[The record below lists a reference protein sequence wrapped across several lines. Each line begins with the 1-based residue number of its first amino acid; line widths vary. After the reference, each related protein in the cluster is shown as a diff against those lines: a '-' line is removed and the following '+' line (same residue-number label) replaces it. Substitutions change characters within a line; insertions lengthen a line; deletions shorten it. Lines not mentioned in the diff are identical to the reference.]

1 MVPVK
6 EIEKNDFNLNIP
18 RYIDST
24 EPEDLQDIE
33 AHLKGGIPN
42 RDIDDLDKYWKVFP
56 SVRKKLFTSAGRP
69 GYSKLSIESSGI
81 KPAIFS
87 HPEFEDYNRT
97 VFALF
102 EKWKKANTPVLK
114 GIAQGSSP
122 KALIE
127 ALSEKLLT
135 AFSGGSV
142 RSEGI
147 LNAYDVYQHL
157 MNYWADTMQ
166 DDVYML
172 VHEGWKAVLE
182 GKPNTDLIPRQLIIA
197 RYFPQEAKAIE
208 QLEADRDAVSRQM
221 EELDEEHSGEDGLF
235 ADARN
240 DKGKLTKA
248 TVRARMVEIKDSR
261 DDAEEYKLL
270 SAYLD
275 LIEQEAVA
283 NKKVKDA
290 QKALDAKVNAQYGKL
305 TEAEIKTLVV
315 DDKWLAW
322 LANDVQSELE
332 RVSQTLTG
340 RIKQLAERYASPLPN
355 LADEVDD
362 LSAKVDGHLKKMGF
376 VL

>member
-1 MVPVK
+1 M
-6 EIEKNDFNLNIP
+6 
-18 RYIDST
+18 
-24 EPEDLQDIE
+24 
-33 AHLKGGIPN
+33 
-42 RDIDDLDKYWKVFP
+42 FP
-56 SVRKKLFTSAGRP
+56 SVRKKLFISAGRP
-69 GYSKLSIESSGI
+69 GYSKLSVQSSGI

-87 HPEFEDYNRT
+87 HPEFEAYNRT

-114 GIAQGSSP
+114 EIAKGSSP

-127 ALSEKLLT
+127 ALSEKLLA

-172 VHEGWKAVLE
+172 VHEGWKAMLE
-182 GKPNTDLIPRQLIIA
+182 GKPNTDLIPRQLVIA
-197 RYFPQEAKAIE
+197 RYFAAEAKVVE
-208 QLEADRDAVSRQM
+208 QLETDRDAVTRQM

-240 DKGKLTKA
+240 DKGKLTK
-248 TVRARMVEIKDSR
+248 VEVKERMAKIRDSKA
-261 DDAEEYKLL
+261 DAEEYKLL
-270 SAYLD
+270 SHYLD
-275 LIEQEAVA
+275 LIEKEAVTS
-283 NKKVKDA
+283 KKIKDA
-290 QKALDAKVNAQYGKL
+290 QKALDAKVAAQYGNL
-305 TEAEIKTLVV
+305 TETEIKTLVV

-340 RIKQLAERYASPLPN
+340 RIKQLAERYSSPLPT
-355 LADEVDD
+355 LADEVNE

-376 VL
+376 VWK